1 MSQGHEHAR
10 SKRIKRHARLRDH
23 DLGRPLWAGNDADW
37 ALILANRTA
46 VICDR
51 PGCRGLLEPKN
62 FDEITRLRHL
72 AYPKYSGGGCGHHDR
87 KPEETPETDRGM
99 SERHRWM
106 QNRIT
111 AICRQLKYS
120 TVPEHQ
126 LTQADVYV
134 ETTRTALEVQQRA
147 TDFARRTAART
158 KNGAAQT
165 IWLLSHDA
173 NQPAVRRA
181 LFELPAVRFK
191 VVDRRLPR
199 EHRTVEFEPWKDIET
214 LDEHA
219 AVDVWATTWQLI
231 ETRPYLQTCK
241 LDLHLFL
248 KQVLTGHRIWVRNDT
263 VMPPHESGRPKVGWV
278 LVDDLDEV
286 HARNSRDREAAE
298 AASAAHIQPGAPNT
312 TQPTAAKAGDH
323 DEPSPAAHRNQ
334 TTCPQRDANLDD
346 HVPDHLRTGRNISER
361 CSGYRLRECCRR
373 ILGIY
378 RP

>member
-1 MSQGHEHAR
+1 M
-10 SKRIKRHARLRDH
+10 LRENED
-23 DLGRPLWAGNDADW
+23 G
-37 ALILANRTA
+37 
-46 VICDR
+46 
-51 PGCRGLLEPKN
+51 
-62 FDEITRLRHL
+62 
-72 AYPKYSGGGCGHHDR
+72 
-87 KPEETPETDRGM
+87 DRGM

-147 TDFARRTAART
+147 TDFARRTAARA

-173 NQPAVRRA
+173 NQPAVRKV
-181 LFELPAVRFK
+181 LFELPAVGFK

-199 EHRTVEFEPWKDIET
+199 EQRTIEFEPWKDIET

-248 KQVLTGHRIWVRNDT
+248 KQVLTGHRIWVRNDS

-286 HARNSRDREAAE
+286 RARKTRDAKPRRPWQRGTFNRER
-298 AASAAHIQPGAPNT
+298 T
-312 TQPTAAKAGDH
+312 RR
-323 DEPSPAAHRNQ
+323 PSPLLPKPVITMSQPHRRQCDNRSRCRTPRRPSHRHSQ
-334 TTCPQRDANLDD
+334 EPNNL
-346 HVPDHLRTGRNISER
+346 PTEKRQPRQP
-361 CSGYRLRECCRR
+361 
-373 ILGIY
+373 
-378 RP
+378 RPGSPTNR

>member
-1 MSQGHEHAR
+1 M
-10 SKRIKRHARLRDH
+10 LRENED
-23 DLGRPLWAGNDADW
+23 G
-37 ALILANRTA
+37 
-46 VICDR
+46 
-51 PGCRGLLEPKN
+51 
-62 FDEITRLRHL
+62 
-72 AYPKYSGGGCGHHDR
+72 
-87 KPEETPETDRGM
+87 DRGM

-134 ETTRTALEVQQRA
+134 ETTKTALELQQRA
-147 TDFARRTAART
+147 TDFARRTAARA

-173 NQPAVRRA
+173 NQPAVRKV
-181 LFELPAVRFK
+181 LFELPAVGFK

-199 EHRTVEFEPWKDIET
+199 EQRTIEFEPWKDIEM

-231 ETRPYLQTCK
+231 ETRTYLQMCK

-248 KQVLTGHRIWVRNDT
+248 KQVLTGHRIWVRNDS

-286 HARNSRDREAAE
+286 RARKTRDREAAK
-298 AASAAHIQPGAPNT
+298 AVAAAHIQPGAHKT
-312 TQPTAAKAGDH
+312 TQPTTAKAGDH
-323 DEPSPAAHRNQ
+323 DEPAAPPTMRQQKSVQNPAPPISSTLTGTKQPAHRETPTS
-334 TTCPQRDANLDD
+334 TTA
-346 HVPDHLRTGRNISER
+346 S
-361 CSGYRLRECCRR
+361 R
-373 ILGIY
+373 ITYEQVEKLLNVAAVICHM
-378 RP
+378 

>member
-1 MSQGHEHAR
+1 MSARTRSRCAPSAAPCVSTCLTPRQSVNRVRVCPSRAR
-10 SKRIKRHARLRDH
+10 SHRRRSASNRSIRRRITP
-23 DLGRPLWAGNDADW
+23 G
-37 ALILANRTA
+37 
-46 VICDR
+46 CDR

-87 KPEETPETDRGM
+87 KPEETPATDRGM

-199 EHRTVEFEPWKDIET
+199 EHRTVEFEPWRDIET

-219 AVDVWATTWQLI
+219 AVDVWATTWQLV
-231 ETRPYLQTCK
+231 ETQPYLQTCK

-248 KQVLTGHRIWVRNDT
+248 NQIHRRNAAAA
-263 VMPPHESGRPKVGWV
+263 RP
-278 LVDDLDEV
+278 
-286 HARNSRDREAAE
+286 A
-298 AASAAHIQPGAPNT
+298 
-312 TQPTAAKAGDH
+312 
-323 DEPSPAAHRNQ
+323 
-334 TTCPQRDANLDD
+334 
-346 HVPDHLRTGRNISER
+346 
-361 CSGYRLRECCRR
+361 
-373 ILGIY
+373 
-378 RP
+378 